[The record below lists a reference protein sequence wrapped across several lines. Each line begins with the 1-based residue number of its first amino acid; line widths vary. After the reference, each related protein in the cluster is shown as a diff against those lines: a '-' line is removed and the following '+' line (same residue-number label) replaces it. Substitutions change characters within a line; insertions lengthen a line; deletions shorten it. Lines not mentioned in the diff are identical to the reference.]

1 MALISFI
8 TAVFFALITPGPG
21 VLSTAGVGAS
31 YGSRSGLH
39 YMAGL
44 FIGNSA
50 VFAAVALG
58 MLAVLQTM
66 PALRFF
72 LAIASLLYLL
82 YLAAKIA
89 FAGSELAF
97 INPAKAPNFW
107 DGVLLQFI
115 NPKAYVVGTTLFAG
129 FVIWPDALLAEV
141 VVKFL
146 ILNAIWVPIHLGWL
160 WAGVKLRELNLP
172 GPVQRRINLGMAASL
187 IIVILLAIVAAIRT
201 GGI

>member
-31 YGSRSGLH
+31 YGSRSGLR

-66 PALRFF
+66 PTLRFF

-115 NPKAYVVGTTLFAG
+115 NPKAYAVNG
-129 FVIWPDALLAEV
+129 FFISNFNLMPDNPALEILVKYLVINAL
-141 VVKFL
+141 
-146 ILNAIWVPIHLGWL
+146 WVPIHCIW
-160 WAGVKLRELNLP
+160 
-172 GPVQRRINLGMAASL
+172 LGMGLGLHRLQLPDRAHRIVNYSMALAML
-187 IIVILLAIVAAIRT
+187 IVVLLAATAV
-201 GGI
+201 GKSW